1 MKDEMELEAPPP
13 VDGMPAEQ
21 IEPRSRIGDMIR
33 WDSRRRRALA
43 AADSLALLL
52 AYGIIGLV
60 SDPAE
65 AFQNDRLPLLAAI
78 PVWIVL
84 NKLLGLYDSDANLI
98 HKSTLNELPAIIQS
112 LTLGVALVFV
122 LGDTIFGVE
131 PSRLG
136 AGAFWLVAFV
146 LTPVFRYTARDL
158 VRRTI
163 PVERCLI
170 IGAGPVSELLARKI
184 EANPKY
190 GAKVVALVDLPD
202 EDELPDPAEPSAFRH
217 YPLPDVHEFE
227 QLARQVDADRVLIGF
242 SRLAAEELLEIIQT
256 SKLLELKI
264 TVVPRLFEMI
274 GHSVEVDQVEGMT
287 LLGVRGFGR
296 TRSSLFLKRLL
307 DLTGATVGLI
317 VLAPFLAL
325 VALSIKMTSSGPV
338 FFRQKRIGRD
348 NEPFTLLKFRTM
360 VDGADA
366 LKPTLQHLNEADGIM
381 FKIAEDPRVTRIGRH
396 LRRTSIDEL
405 PQLINVLRGEM
416 SLVGP
421 RPLVEDEDDQVIGW
435 HRARLE
441 LTPGLTGP
449 WQVMGRTTIPFHEMI
464 KLDYLY
470 VAEWSLWND
479 IKLLIRTAPVVVL
492 GRGA

>member
-1 MKDEMELEAPPP
+1 MTSATHTAGTDRVEARRGIS
-13 VDGMPAEQ
+13 DT
-21 IEPRSRIGDMIR
+21 IR
-33 WDSRRRRALA
+33 WDSRRRRSLAVADALA
-43 AADSLALLL
+43 LVL
-52 AYGIIGLV
+52 AYCVVGVLIDSG
-60 SDPAE
+60 D
-65 AFQNDRLPLLAAI
+65 AFQPDRAYMLLGVPA
-78 PVWIVL
+78 WIVL
-84 NKLLGLYDSDANLI
+84 NKLLGLYDRDANLI
-98 HKSTLNELPAIIQS
+98 HKSTLNEVPSILQS
-112 LTLGVALVFV
+112 LTLGAALVFM
-122 LGDTIFGVE
+122 LGEPLVCID
-131 PSRLG
+131 PSRL
-136 AGAFWLVAFV
+136 ATASFWLAALI
-146 LTPVFRYTARDL
+146 LTPVLRFTARAM

-170 IGAGPVSELLARKI
+170 IGGGPVSELLGRKI
-184 EANPKY
+184 EAHPEY
-190 GAKVVALVDLPD
+190 GAKVVGVLDPVDDDPD
-202 EDELPDPAEPSAFRH
+202 ETAVPDASFPH
-217 YPLPDVHEFE
+217 YPLASVAEFE
-227 QLARQVDADRVLIGF
+227 AIARREDADRVLIAF
-242 SRLAAEELLEIIQT
+242 SRMGVEDLLEIIQT

-287 LLGVRGFGR
+287 LLGVRGFTR
-296 TRSSLFLKRLL
+296 TRSSLALKRLL
-307 DLTGATVGLI
+307 DVMGAAAGLI
-317 VLAPFLAL
+317 VLSPLLA
-325 VALSIKMTSSGPV
+325 VMALAIKLTSSGPI
-338 FFRQKRIGRD
+338 FFRQERIGRE

-381 FKIAEDPRVTRIGRH
+381 FKIADDPRVTRIGRH

-405 PQLINVLRGEM
+405 PQLWNVLKGEM

-421 RPLVEDEDDQVIGW
+421 RPLVPDEDGQVLGW

-449 WQVMGRTTIPFHEMI
+449 WQVMGRTSIPFQEMI

-492 GRGA
+492 GGGT